1 VISDDYDDDE
11 MPMQVNPSKEQYEA
25 NIYEGIRLQL
35 STFVGECH
43 EEMMVST
50 HKRNREM
57 GEGKLKFEVS
67 HQALEGCTDAVS
79 SYRYSMVSVCV
90 RVRVGNNNEQYSFGG
105 DISQLIVKY
114 KHKLAFSALT
124 LLVGH
129 QEEHLACKI
138 E

>member
-67 HQALEGCTDAVS
+67 HQALEGRTDAVC
-79 SYRYSMVSVCV
+79 SYRYSIVSVCV
-90 RVRVGNNNEQYSFGG
+90 RVRVGNNHEQYSFGG

-129 QEEHLACKI
+129 QEEHLACKN
-138 E
+138 